1 MVVLSIVDVA
11 GYMHFWGLTIDT
23 ISCVNLIIAMGL
35 CVDYSVHIA
44 HWFIG
49 ETGADSNERV
59 RKTIAKI
66 GPAVFHGGIST
77 FLAFLL
83 LAFSNSHVFITFFKV
98 FLLMVAFGLYHGLV
112 VLPIILSFVVSNVNS
127 VTKDSSELDCKS
139 SEDVIEANTES
150 SSTISLEKE
159 TSD

>member
-1 MVVLSIVDVA
+1 
-11 GYMHFWGLTIDT
+11 
-23 ISCVNLIIAMGL
+23 
-35 CVDYSVHIA
+35 
-44 HWFIG
+44 
-49 ETGADSNERV
+49 
-59 RKTIAKI
+59 
-66 GPAVFHGGIST
+66 
-77 FLAFLL
+77 
-83 LAFSNSHVFITFFKV
+83 
-98 FLLMVAFGLYHGLV
+98 MVAFGLYHGLV